1 MRRRMRYRPSKASC
15 VFGGIVGIIF
25 SCIGVFMVIPT
36 FGPFGILW
44 TLIAIGITIYQ
55 FAMAAGK
62 VSMGSWTVEDEDG
75 AGQDSGPAGNSS
87 VGDGPGRSAQD
98 RLTELQNLYDRR
110 LISQEEYE
118 QKRQEILKEL

>member
-15 VFGGIVGIIF
+15 IFGGIVGIIF
-25 SCIGVFMVIPT
+25 SCIGLFVVIPS

-44 TLIAIGITIYQ
+44 TLIAIGITVYQ

-62 VSMGSWTVEDEDG
+62 VSMGSWSIEDEEKDG
-75 AGQDSGPAGNSS
+75 SGEGS
-87 VGDGPGRSAQD
+87 GEKSAQD
-98 RLTELQNLYDRR
+98 RLMELQNLYDRR
-110 LISQEEYE
+110 LITQEEYE

>member
-1 MRRRMRYRPSKASC
+1 MRRNMRYRPSKASC
-15 VFGGIVGIIF
+15 IFAGIVGIIF
-25 SCIGVFMVIPT
+25 SCIGLFVVIPS
-36 FGPFGILW
+36 FGAFGILW

-62 VSMGSWTVEDEDG
+62 VSMGSWSIEDEDG
-75 AGQDSGPAGNSS
+75 AGEGSDPTGDSS
-87 VGDGPGRSAQD
+87 GRSAQD

>member
-15 VFGGIVGIIF
+15 IFSGIVGIIF
-25 SCIGVFMVIPT
+25 SCIGLFVVIPS

-44 TLIAIGITIYQ
+44 TLIAIGITVYQ

-62 VSMGSWTVEDEDG
+62 VSMGSWSIEDETSEKEDG
-75 AGQDSGPAGNSS
+75 FGAENST
-87 VGDGPGRSAQD
+87 GKSAQD

-110 LISQEEYE
+110 LISQDEYE
-118 QKRQEILKEL
+118 QKRQEILKNL